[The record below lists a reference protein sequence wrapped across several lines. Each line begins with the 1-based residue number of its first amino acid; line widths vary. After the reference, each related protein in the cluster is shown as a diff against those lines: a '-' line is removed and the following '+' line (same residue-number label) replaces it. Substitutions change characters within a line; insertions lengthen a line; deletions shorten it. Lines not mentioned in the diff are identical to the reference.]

1 MKKNRLLF
9 YLGNALI
16 IFSLLS
22 TGYILYPII
31 RLSLFPS
38 TAQAVPDSVFSVS
51 IPRINATAPIIEQV
65 DPWNEQ
71 VYKEELKK
79 GVAHAKG
86 SAFPGENGRV
96 FLFAHSS
103 ALPWEITRFNTAFF
117 RLTELQT
124 GDTIILK
131 RNGKK
136 YIYSVYMKKEV
147 WPDEVSYL
155 RSSSKNAEVVLQ
167 TCTPIGTTL
176 KRLLIFARQEEVT
189 AL

>member
-1 MKKNRLLF
+1 MKKNKLLL
-9 YLGNALI
+9 YLGNVLI

-22 TGYILYPII
+22 TGYIFYPIV
-31 RLSLFPS
+31 RLYISPPKVDVV
-38 TAQAVPDSVFSVS
+38 QDSVFSVS
-51 IPRINATAPIIEQV
+51 IPKINALSPIIEQV

-71 VYKEELKK
+71 VYKEKLKK

-86 SAFPGENGRV
+86 SALPGENGRV

-117 RLTELQT
+117 RLPELQT

-136 YIYSVYMKKEV
+136 YTYSIYMRKEV
-147 WPDEVSYL
+147 WPNEVSYL
-155 RSSSKNAEVVLQ
+155 RSSSQNAEVVLQ
-167 TCTPIGTTL
+167 TCVPLGTAL
-176 KRLLIFARQEEVT
+176 KRLLIFARQEEVID
-189 AL
+189 L